1 MIVIVMAGQNCLPVS
16 FVRAGYSVLVIILL
30 CQTLC
35 VEGIVH
41 MQLVA
46 PISQLHKLV
55 LGDVLPCCGEEYQ
68 RRRVVNNR
76 ACFAKPAVIV
86 RPVTTEDVAITVN
99 FARRNGFQVRFLL
112 CTVLLYS
119 CLSLFNFR

>member
-1 MIVIVMAGQNCLPVS
+1 MIVMAAQNSPPLPLA
-16 FVRAGYSVLVIILL
+16 RTGYSVLVIILL

-86 RPVTTEDVAITVN
+86 RPVTAEDVAITVN
-99 FARRNGFQVRFLL
+99 FARRN
-112 CTVLLYS
+112 
-119 CLSLFNFR
+119 

>member
-1 MIVIVMAGQNCLPVS
+1 MPAQNCLTVPLA
-16 FVRAGYSVLVIILL
+16 RAEYSVLVIILL

-46 PISQLHKLV
+46 PISQLHELV
-55 LGDVLPCCGEEYQ
+55 LGDVVPCCDEEYQ
-68 RRRVVNNR
+68 CRRVVNNR
-76 ACFAKPAVIV
+76 ACLAKPAFIV
-86 RPVTTEDVAITVN
+86 RPLTAEDVAITVN